1 MTIATLERTDAP
13 VALLGLTNHD
23 AEVSVLHAMR
33 TDTSAAIELAQLLT
47 PGDFH
52 DARNGLVFEAIS
64 TLLMGVEPID
74 TAGILAE
81 CRAMIRDRKLKHFI
95 DEAFIEGLLGG
106 DTRRAMMYA
115 NQVKRL
121 GWLRQAGDFAFWL
134 VQELQERPQPD
145 ELFTEA
151 QEKWQLLAPPATD
164 DRFVYGWETVRLHR
178 DALRQR
184 VLDREQ
190 GIISR
195 FDWPWASWNAKV
207 RPLLA
212 GMVGILA
219 APDGQGKSMYLE
231 QIAEHWA
238 SCGNNVVLV
247 HLEDDREYKLNR
259 RAARHSRV
267 PLEHI
272 EDGRLTAEELE
283 RLNDADHRV
292 AQWADYLH
300 YYHAAGESMT
310 TILRELESKVAEGVC
325 NAVVFDYLDKVQPTR
340 GQTSTYGTNTWER
353 QANDMEQLKT
363 FAEKHHL
370 PVFTATQGNKSMQ
383 SSGQQTRQAI
393 QGSGQ
398 KSQKAQLV
406 MILTRDLVG
415 EQGLSDASGRVIA
428 EPGEYSPVAKLRIDK
443 QNRGKTGDFRQYIV
457 GADFTIRDIQVE
469 RRELQP

>member
-1 MTIATLERTDAP
+1 MTTETP

-23 AEVSVLHAMR
+23 AEVTVLHAMR
-33 TDTSAAIELAQLLT
+33 TDTNAAIELVQTLT
-47 PGDFH
+47 PADFH
-52 DARNGLVFEAIS
+52 DERHGIIFEAIS
-64 TLLMGVEPID
+64 NVLMGVEPID

-81 CRAMIRDRKLKHFI
+81 CRGMLRDRKLKHFI
-95 DEAFIEGLLGG
+95 DAEFIESLQAG
-106 DTRRAMMYA
+106 DTRRAVMYA
-115 NQVKRL
+115 NMVKRL
-121 GWLRQAGDFAFWL
+121 SWLRQAGDFAFWL

-145 ELFTEA
+145 ELFTAA

-164 DRFVYGWETVRLHR
+164 SRFVYGWETVRLQH
-178 DALRQR
+178 DALQQR
-184 VLDREQ
+184 IQDREQ
-190 GIISR
+190 GVVSR

-207 RPLLA
+207 RPLIA
-212 GMVGILA
+212 GMVGIIA

-238 SCGNNVVLV
+238 AYGNNVIMV

-259 RAARHSRV
+259 RAARHARV

-272 EDGRLTAEELE
+272 EDGRLTADELE
-283 RLNDADHRV
+283 RLRDADQRV
-292 AQWADYLH
+292 SQWADYLH

-325 NAVVFDYLDKVQPTR
+325 DAVVFDYLDKVQPTR

-363 FAEKHHL
+363 FAEKNHL
-370 PVFTATQGNKSMQ
+370 PIFTATQGNKSMQ
-383 SSGQQTRQAI
+383 GSGTQTRQAI

-415 EQGLSDASGRVIA
+415 DEGLRDASGRVLA

-457 GADFTIRDIQVE
+457 GEDFTIRDIQTE
-469 RRELQP
+469 RKALNA